1 MEPTK
6 NEVEN
11 TKTIVV
17 LSSSQN
23 TDPDEIWHV
32 DQISCVTEGGANS
45 CVISL
50 LELTLNVKYSII
62 LWLVQDLKDGNT
74 YFISVVKYSI
84 PHTFMTSCLR
94 SKFVFA

>member
-1 MEPTK
+1 MGPTK

-32 DQISCVTEGGANS
+32 DQISYVTEGGANS

-62 LWLVQDLKDGNT
+62 LWLVQDLKVGNNNS
-74 YFISVVKYSI
+74 ISVVKYCMLHI
-84 PHTFMTSCLR
+84 FGVIMF
-94 SKFVFA
+94 K